1 MQSERKA
8 EGEETATIVRASIT
22 RFRKF
27 NETFWGK
34 EFAIYLIT
42 VVLFSGGAGVCE
54 LGVQWFPCQR
64 EPCHSVVLRHVC
76 QKTYDQVECSW
87 VFILFPMC
95 SFCIRQTD
103 RQILVYF

>member
-34 EFAIYLIT
+34 EFAIYLMCCSQE
-42 VVLFSGGAGVCE
+42 VQEYVNLVCSGFLANVS
-54 LGVQWFPCQR
+54 LVIQSYYDMFVR
-64 EPCHSVVLRHVC
+64 RHM
-76 QKTYDQVECSW
+76 T
-87 VFILFPMC
+87 
-95 SFCIRQTD
+95 R
-103 RQILVYF
+103 